1 MIPPDHQLGRLR
13 DRVFSDVQAPLSP
26 ITPFFPLCELRF
38 RSLMRVTPESN
49 LLAIMPPK
57 VNLSS
62 GKKTRE
68 IQYVCLS
75 DMHLGEEDSLLTNLK
90 TASTEVD
97 PFQPSPVMIQLV
109 ECIKALL
116 KGQSAKPTLVL
127 NGDILEMALTTDNQA
142 AMVFERFV
150 ELIMPDGGELF
161 DRVIYIPGNHD
172 HHLWES
178 ARETQYV
185 NFIAQIA
192 PGSPLDIPWH
202 TTNLFVDKDKDLI
215 PLYFPTR
222 LIQRYPHLKD
232 RIIAAAYPNYGV
244 LSKDGKRCV
253 VFSHGHFIESLYRL
267 MGNVMRMIFPDQKIP
282 EYVWNVEAL
291 NFAWID
297 FFWSTMG
304 SSGEV
309 GRDVEI
315 IYEKMRDKEAF
326 KKLLHNLANSLAR
339 KLDLPGW
346 GDKMEATILKFAFN
360 AAVECAYATER
371 KKGDRLLSPEAEKGL
386 WWYVNGPLR
395 HQIDNECKE
404 KEFPVPTEVTFVF
417 GHTHKPF
424 QEDMNFKEYTGW
436 VDVYNTG
443 GWVVE
448 TVDPQPLHGSGIV
461 LVDEDLNAV
470 SIRMYNET
478 PDLIGYPVRVEE
490 AIHGGEKPNPLSQDI
505 RGKIN
510 FGNDPWKSFSEAAGR
525 AVRVRA
531 QNLRARINE
540 RQ

>member
-1 MIPPDHQLGRLR
+1 M
-13 DRVFSDVQAPLSP
+13 S
-26 ITPFFPLCELRF
+26 
-38 RSLMRVTPESN
+38 
-49 LLAIMPPK
+49 
-57 VNLSS
+57 
-62 GKKTRE
+62 E
-68 IQYVCLS
+68 IRYICLS

-97 PFQPSPVMIQLV
+97 PFQPSPVMVQLV
-109 ECIKALL
+109 ESIKALL
-116 KGQSAKPTLVL
+116 KGQSTKPALVL
-127 NGDILEMALTTDNQA
+127 NGDILELALTTDNLA

-150 ELIMPDGGELF
+150 ELVMPAGGELF
-161 DRVIYIPGNHD
+161 DRIIYIPGNHD

-185 NFIAQIA
+185 NFIAKIP
-192 PGSPLDIPWH
+192 PGSSLYIPWH
-202 TTNLFVDKDKDLI
+202 TTNIFVDKDKDPI

-222 LIQRYPHLKD
+222 LVQRYPHLKT

-253 VFSHGHFIESLYRL
+253 VFSHGHFIESLYLL
-267 MGNVMRMIFPDQKIP
+267 MSNIMSMIFPEQKIP

-304 SSGEV
+304 RSGDV
-309 GRDVEI
+309 GKDVEV
-315 IYEKMRDKEAF
+315 IYEKMQDKEAF
-326 KKLLHNLANSLAR
+326 KKLLYNLADSLA
-339 KLDLPGW
+339 KQYDLPGW
-346 GDKMEATILKFAFN
+346 GDKMEAAILKFAVD
-360 AAVECAYATER
+360 AAVEWVYGTER
-371 KKGDRLLSPEAEKGL
+371 KRGDRLLSPDAEKGL
-386 WWYVNGPLR
+386 WWYMNGPLR

-404 KEFPVPTEVTFVF
+404 KGFPVPSDVTFVF

-424 QEDMNFKEYTGW
+424 QEDSNFKEYTGW

-448 TVDPQPLHGSGIV
+448 TVDPQPLHGGGMV

-470 SIRMYNET
+470 AIRMYNET
-478 PDLIGYPVRVEE
+478 PDPNGYVVRVEE
-490 AIHGGEKPNPLSQDI
+490 ATHGGEGPNPLTQGI

-510 FGNDPWKSFSEAAGR
+510 VSTDPWKSFSEAAAR

-540 RQ
+540 LK